1 MMIQKSP
8 EYPIL
13 KERLEDEFLE
23 MVEYNV
29 NLYLTGIIT
38 NENGELKVTDYSKV
52 DMVKLDLDAVRWW
65 TGKISIEEYIKSI
78 ATYYK
83 RY

>member
-1 MMIQKSP
+1 MIIEQSS

-23 MVEYNV
+23 MAEYSV
-29 NLYLTGIIT
+29 NLYLAGIIM
-38 NENGELKVTDYSKV
+38 NEGGELKVTDFSKA

-65 TGKISIEEYIKSI
+65 VGLMNVDAFLESV
-78 ATYYK
+78 AVYYK
-83 RY
+83 RS

>member
-1 MMIQKSP
+1 MIIEQSP

-13 KERLEDEFLE
+13 KKILEDEFLE

-29 NLYLTGIIT
+29 NLSLSGIIT
-38 NENGELKVTDYSKV
+38 NENGELKVFDYSKV

-65 TGKISIEEYIKSI
+65 IGKMSVDKYIKSI
-78 ATYYK
+78 ATFY
-83 RY
+83 RRA

>member
-23 MVEYNV
+23 MVECNV

-52 DMVKLDLDAVRWW
+52 DMLKLDLDAVRWW
-65 TGKISIEEYIKSI
+65 TGNISVEEYIKSI
-78 ATYYK
+78 AMYYK
-83 RY
+83 RS

>member
-1 MMIQKSP
+1 MIIEQSP

-13 KERLEDEFLE
+13 KEKLEDEFLE
-23 MVEYNV
+23 MAEYSV

-38 NENGELKVTDYSKV
+38 NEGGEVKISNYSTV

-78 ATYYK
+78 VAYYK
-83 RY
+83 CY

>member
-1 MMIQKSP
+1 MIIEQSP

-13 KERLEDEFLE
+13 KKKLEDEFLE

-29 NLYLTGIIT
+29 NLYLSGIIT
-38 NENGELKVTDYSKV
+38 NENGELKVFDYSKV

-65 TGKISIEEYIKSI
+65 IGKMSVDKYIKSI
-78 ATYYK
+78 ATFY
-83 RY
+83 RRA